1 MPDTRPR
8 RRVSVRLTEDEYQ
21 RVLYWAQR
29 RGLSIDGYLYDAL
42 ETRIAIENHD
52 YDLDTAEVQRVNQLT
67 EAVQAL
73 TKSQE
78 SLERVVTSGFDT
90 LIGLTNG
97 DNYLADLDERGVK

>member
-1 MPDTRPR
+1 M
-8 RRVSVRLTEDEYQ
+8 
-21 RVLYWAQR
+21 
-29 RGLSIDGYLYDAL
+29 
-42 ETRIAIENHD
+42 
-52 YDLDTAEVQRVNQLT
+52 NQLT